1 MRPLIIVV
9 EGLTEQQFVK
19 ECLAPYLYQQ
29 YGIFDVSARELGV
42 PGNKGGKVSFARLKL
57 DIGLLLKQRAE
68 AVVSMLVDYY
78 AMQTDFPNY
87 ETCQKLPQT
96 ALRIECLERGLNEAI
111 GSRRFRAYFQQY
123 EFEALL
129 FASGKPLTTYLN
141 EATCQAI
148 ANTRQTVSTPED
160 INTTHPP
167 SYRLAELFENHQEV
181 GYKKTFHGPI
191 LALELG
197 IEAMLADCP
206 RFATWVRSLTELA
219 SLP

>member
-1 MRPLIIVV
+1 MRPLFIVV
-9 EGLTEQQFVK
+9 EGQTEKSFV
-19 ECLAPYLYQQ
+19 ENCLQPYLFST
-29 YGIFDVSARELGV
+29 YGLYDVVARELGV
-42 PGNKGGKVSFARLKL
+42 PGKKGGNVSFARLKL

-68 AVVSMLVDYY
+68 AVVSMFVDYY
-78 AMQTDFPNY
+78 GMRTDFPDY
-87 ETCQKLPQT
+87 EMCQNLSQT
-96 ALRIECLERGLNEAI
+96 AARIECLERGLNEAI
-111 GSRRFRAYFQQY
+111 NSRRFRPYFQQY

-148 ANTRQTVSTPED
+148 ADTRQTVGTPED

-167 SYRLAELFENHQEV
+167 SYRLTELFENHQEV

-197 IEAMLADCP
+197 IEAMLAECP
-206 RFATWVRSLTELA
+206 RFAGWVRSLAEFA
-219 SLP
+219 RMP

>member
-1 MRPLIIVV
+1 MRPLFIVV
-9 EGLTEQQFVK
+9 EGQTEKSFV
-19 ECLAPYLYQQ
+19 ENCLQPYLFST
-29 YGIFDVSARELGV
+29 YGLYDVVARELGV
-42 PGNKGGKVSFARLKL
+42 PRNKGGKVSFARLKL
-57 DIGLLLKQRAE
+57 DIGLLLRQRAE
-68 AVVSMLVDYY
+68 AVVSMFVDYY
-78 AMQTDFPNY
+78 GMQTDFPNY

-96 ALRIECLERGLNEAI
+96 TARIECLERILNEAVE
-111 GSRRFRAYFQQY
+111 SRRFRPYFQQY

-191 LALELG
+191 LALDLG
-197 IEAMLADCP
+197 IEPMLADCP
-206 RFATWVRSLTELA
+206 RFAAWVRSLAELA